1 MRWPVALALASAIAV
16 ARIAAQPPQ
25 PTFRSGT
32 ELVRLD
38 VLVTTDKGPVAGLT
52 AADFEV
58 KDSGVVQKVQ
68 ALSAVASV
76 QLGVVLDVSGSM
88 TGERLAIAQ
97 TATIDL
103 LGTLTPSDGFAV
115 VASSDQVARV
125 TAPGASLAEAR
136 AALARIRPG
145 GATAL
150 VDGIYGGLIEAT
162 RSPDPTLLVVMT
174 DGRNN
179 ASWLT
184 GASLVDSARRHETVI
199 YPVAVGIPD
208 GWTKGVSSMR
218 KTSDTLALLHV
229 LAEETGGRTLR
240 AEWNRR
246 LGDVF
251 TAILREYRQ
260 RYILTFTPEGVGRG
274 DGWHAVS
281 VRVKR
286 RGAKVRAR
294 SGYWSDSAP
303 APAAERP

>member
-1 MRWPVALALASAIAV
+1 MKHPCALAVMTLAVASA
-16 ARIAAQPPQ
+16 AAQPQSQ

-38 VLVTTDKGPVAGLT
+38 VLVTSNKGPIAGLT
-52 AADFEV
+52 ATDFEV
-58 KDSGVVQKVQ
+58 KDAGVVQKVQ
-68 ALSAVASV
+68 AISSVAAV

-88 TGERLAIAQ
+88 TGQRLAIAR
-97 TATIDL
+97 TATVDL
-103 LGTLTPSDGFAV
+103 LGMLTAADRFAV

-125 TAPGASLAEAR
+125 TPRGASLADAKG
-136 AALARIRPG
+136 ALAAIRPG

-150 VDGIYGGLIEAT
+150 VDGIYGGIIEAVQ
-162 RSPDPTLLVVMT
+162 SPDPTLLLVMT

-184 GASLVDSARRHETVI
+184 GTSLVDTARRHETVI
-199 YPVAVGIPD
+199 YPVAVD
-208 GWTKGVSSMR
+208 VSDSWTKGVSEMR
-218 KTSDTLALLHV
+218 RTSDTLALLNV

-240 AEWNRR
+240 AEWNRG

-251 TAILREYRQ
+251 AEILREYRQ

-274 DGWHAVS
+274 DGWHAVK

-286 RGAKVRAR
+286 RGANVRAR
-294 SGYWSDSAP
+294 SGYWSDTVTAQP
-303 APAAERP
+303 AERR